1 MSSAA
6 TRKISS
12 RFLHVWRRN
21 FAVYRKTWSVSFMP
35 PLLEPLLY
43 LAAFGFGMSGLVGDV
58 AWAGRPVSYI
68 VFIAPAL
75 LSVNMMYNSFFETT
89 YGSFV
94 RMYYQK
100 TFDAMLATPLTIEDV
115 ISGELLWGA
124 TKSVVAAGI
133 MLVVLSC
140 FGFVHYPGGLWVLPI
155 AAVGGLLFASL
166 GMIATALVPTIEV
179 FNVPIFLVI
188 FPMFVF
194 GGTFFPVEYL
204 PPWARWISMALP
216 LTHISSLV
224 RGATL
229 NRLVPS
235 DLAVGAGFAAAAAAL
250 AVVAIAAMRKRL
262 VK

>member
-1 MSSAA
+1 MQAILSN
-6 TRKISS
+6 ISY
-12 RFLHVWRRN
+12 RAVYVWRRN
-21 FAVYRKTWSVSFMP
+21 ADVYLTTWATNFLP
-35 PLLEPLLY
+35 PLLEPFQY
-43 LAAFGFGMSGLVGDV
+43 LVAFGLGLGTAVGVLHFRGLPVPYMS
-58 AWAGRPVSYI
+58 
-68 VFIAPAL
+68 FIAPGTIAIAI
-75 LSVNMMYNSFFETT
+75 MFWAFFETT
-89 YGSFV
+89 YSSFV

-140 FGFVHYPGGLWVLPI
+140 FGFVHYPGGLWVMPL

-179 FNVPIFLVI
+179 FNLPIFLVI

-194 GGTFFPVEYL
+194 GGTFFPVENL
-204 PPWARWISMALP
+204 PAWARWISMALP
-216 LTHISSLV
+216 LTHISRLV

-229 NRLVPS
+229 NRLVAS
-235 DLAVGAGFAAAAAAL
+235 DLAVGAGFAAGAAAL
-250 AVVAIAAMRKRL
+250 ALLAIACMRRRL